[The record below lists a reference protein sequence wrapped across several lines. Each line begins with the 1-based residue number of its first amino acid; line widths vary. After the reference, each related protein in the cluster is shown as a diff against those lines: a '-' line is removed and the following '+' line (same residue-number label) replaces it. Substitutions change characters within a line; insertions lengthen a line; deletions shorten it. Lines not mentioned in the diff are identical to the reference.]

1 MKLYRF
7 FTLILFLSATHSKVM
22 RNNALI
28 TKMVSN
34 FPENNETS
42 EPDKENEAVLLR
54 MQVVLCKNFP
64 TIPCELITQDK
75 TLKRLINKS
84 IQQINEKKQS
94 LDKTIPFPGYLTL
107 FPTLNND
114 DLSNF
119 IQISDAI
126 NRQKEKK
133 HNHKKKVSTGNMKVN
148 PRTTEKRK
156 HDGHKKI
163 IKNKAKRTYNYN
175 RKKLRKFYPHKVKY
189 AEKNNRNGKEFGDI
203 TSEKLSM
210 SVEDPDMP
218 LTRQHHHFTYRVE
231 PENSPVWRIDYTK
244 HGQPTIN
251 LFDYDADSRKITK
264 TGTNVWDGNEQRK
277 DFKRSDVFVNNNFVK
292 TNDVSDDID

>member
-34 FPENNETS
+34 YHENNEAS

-94 LDKTIPFPGYLTL
+94 LDKTTPFPGYLTL

-133 HNHKKKVSTGNMKVN
+133 RKKKVSNGNMKVN
-148 PRTTEKRK
+148 PRTTEKKK
-156 HDGHKKI
+156 HDRHKKI

-203 TSEKLSM
+203 TAEKLSM

-244 HGQPTIN
+244 HGQPSIN